1 MMVRWGRGE
10 NMREEKERK
19 TMRRERKTSMTWIRY
34 SSCRIVSYV
43 EMSLLPSENLKISSN
58 ILQKYAQLLIISW
71 LLFRRAK
78 IPLAHRAL

>member
-19 TMRRERKTSMTWIRY
+19 TMRRERKTSMTWIHY